1 MTVGVQGAATLDQ
14 ANPLLSR
21 TQGGSLTH
29 ELGEVVISLEAIGVR
44 YKRRGGLFRKPDY
57 FQALENINLD
67 IYRGETLGIVGRNG
81 AGKSTLLRLIAGI
94 IKPDSGTITNY
105 GVSVSLL
112 ALAAGFDPELPGTD
126 NAIFSGMLLGY
137 TRRQVEA
144 RLDDIKAFS
153 ELGDFMHQPVK
164 TYSSGMRSRL
174 GFAVAMYMTPDVLLL
189 DEVLSVGDKEFRKK
203 AEGEMMKKLH
213 SDQTIILVSHSEQQ
227 IDRVCD
233 RKIEL

>member
-1 MTVGVQGAATLDQ
+1 MATSVVSKPMANQ
-14 ANPLLSR
+14 AKENFG
-21 TQGGSLTH
+21 TQA
-29 ELGEVVISLEAIGVR
+29 LGEVIISLEAVGVR
-44 YKRRGGLFRKPDY
+44 YKRRGGLLRKPDY
-57 FQALENINLD
+57 FQALQGIDLD
-67 IYRGETLGIVGRNG
+67 IYRGETLGVVGRNG

-94 IKPDSGTITNY
+94 IKPDSGTITNH

-112 ALAAGFDPELPGTD
+112 ALAAGFDAELPGTD

-144 RLDDIKAFS
+144 RLDDIEAFS

-203 AEGEMMKKLH
+203 AEAEMMKKLH
-213 SDQTIILVSHSEQQ
+213 SDQTVILVSHSEAQ